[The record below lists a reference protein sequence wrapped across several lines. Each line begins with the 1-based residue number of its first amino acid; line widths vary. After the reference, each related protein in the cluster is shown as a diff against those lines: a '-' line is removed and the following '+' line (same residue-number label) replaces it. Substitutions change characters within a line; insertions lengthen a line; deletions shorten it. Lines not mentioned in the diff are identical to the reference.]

1 MVMVL
6 PWARRRL
13 LLQTQ
18 HETEEQLASV
28 GDQLLEVGVI
38 VGRLDAVASRFEA
51 TTARLMERLDQE
63 ENDEHGDGTT
73 AGGTR

>member
-1 MVMVL
+1 MVL
-6 PWARRRL
+6 PWTRRRV

-18 HETEEQLASV
+18 RETEEQLVSGAA
-28 GDQLLEVGVI
+28 QLLEVGAI
-38 VGRLDAVASRFEA
+38 VGRLEAVADKFVE

-73 AGGTR
+73 AGGT

>member
-1 MVMVL
+1 MAMVL
-6 PWARRRL
+6 PWTRRRL

-18 HETEEQLASV
+18 RETEEQLVSV
-28 GDQLLEVGVI
+28 GDQLLEVGAI
-38 VGRLDAVASRFEA
+38 VGRLDAVASRFEE

-73 AGGTR
+73 ASGTR

>member
-6 PWARRRL
+6 PWTRRRV

-18 HETEEQLASV
+18 RETEEQLVSV
-28 GDQLLEVGVI
+28 GDQLLQVGQI
-38 VGRLDAVASRFEA
+38 VGRLDAVASRFEE

-63 ENDEHGDGTT
+63 EGNDERGDGTT
-73 AGGTR
+73 AGGT